1 MAGIYI
7 HVPFCKQACHYCN
20 FHFSTQT
27 SNIDDY
33 VNALLKEIEIQK
45 DFFNG
50 SIDSIY
56 IGGGTPSLLSNSN
69 LSMIFEALEKNF
81 NISTVSEITMECNP
95 DNLNDEYLLNI
106 KKTPIN
112 RLSIGVQSFF
122 DNQLQLMN
130 RAHSANE
137 SINSVKRAQDIGFEN
152 ISIDLM
158 YGLPELSID
167 DWNKNL
173 KTVGDLN
180 IQHLSCYALTVEEKT
195 ALSHF
200 LKNKNMKVGDESTV
214 VTQLEI
220 LMKWATQNNFIQYE
234 ISNFGK
240 EGFFSKHNSSYWFN
254 QSYLGLGPSAHSFI
268 NDKRKWNISNN
279 QLYIKNLLS
288 DNKLLFEEE
297 TLSKDEQYNEYIMTR
312 LRTIWGVDIFE
323 IENKFGKEYINY
335 FLKEID
341 TYINQN
347 LVSLIDKKY
356 ILTNEGKFIGD
367 SIASDLFFV
376 K

>member
-69 LSMIFEALEKNF
+69 ISMIFEALEKNF

-200 LKNKNMKVGDESTV
+200 VKNKNMKVGDESTV

-240 EGFFSKHNSSYWFN
+240 DGFFSKHNSSYWFN

-288 DNKLLFEEE
+288 DNTLLFEEE

>member
-1 MAGIYI
+1 MAVIYI

-200 LKNKNMKVGDESTV
+200 VKNKNMKVGDESTV

-240 EGFFSKHNSSYWFN
+240 DGLFSKHNSSYWFN